1 MTISLLRI
9 EEIASKLALS
19 PEHYESI
26 GAYGAKLKLGL
37 LDNPAFPVRGKFIL
51 VTATTPTTSGE
62 GKTVVSIGLAQALE
76 RIGCKS
82 IVTSREPSLGPVF
95 GLKGGAAGG
104 GLSQVEPSQKIN
116 LHFHGDF
123 HAITAA
129 HNLLAAM
136 VDSHLFFGNAL
147 DLDPAQIT
155 WPRTLDMNDRALRR
169 IVVGVGTNV
178 KPGDDSANRP
188 AGFVITAA
196 SEIMAIEIGRASCR
210 ER

>member
-1 MTISLLRI
+1 MTNTVLQTHMLLPIRR
-9 EEIASKLALS
+9 AQKLALL
-19 PEHYESI
+19 PEEYETI
-26 GAYGAKLKLGL
+26 GTYGAKLKLGL

-62 GKTVVSIGLAQALE
+62 GKTVVSIGLAQGLE
-76 RIGCKS
+76 RIGRKA

-104 GLSQVEPSQKIN
+104 GLSQVEPSQQIN

-129 HNLLAAM
+129 HNMLAAM

-155 WPRTLDMNDRALRR
+155 WPRAQWT
-169 IVVGVGTNV
+169 
-178 KPGDDSANRP
+178 
-188 AGFVITAA
+188 
-196 SEIMAIEIGRASCR
+196 
-210 ER
+210 